1 MNHKSAIYFRV
12 HSIPAHLSEWCLTIA
27 PSFDMV
33 SSIKNL
39 EVNFSLKKPKKPKIG
54 LRTIKTAAA
63 VVISM
68 MIVTF
73 YGATTSKLVFA
84 MLGAM
89 AALQPTF
96 KESLD
101 SCLTQIVGLFFG
113 AFIAVLLMMTPIHP
127 LVATGIGIILVIT
140 LYNMFQI
147 RFSPSLPCLIV
158 VTMCTTPDIQPLTYA
173 IGRFWDSA
181 IGLGVGMLINT
192 LFFPYD
198 NSKIILDTAHRL
210 ETELIRF
217 LEDMFDGDDHLPS
230 TEKTVKSIDDMARQ
244 LVIFSRQISILHPR
258 RHRHDYEKYQIYI
271 KNARQIVAHM
281 EVLCRIDK
289 LGILN
294 AENHKRLHQCG
305 AVIKDQR
312 LIHVPEEEDI
322 VTNYHVS
329 QLLTLRQELLNS
341 MKK

>member
-1 MNHKSAIYFRV
+1 M
-12 HSIPAHLSEWCLTIA
+12 
-27 PSFDMV
+27 
-33 SSIKNL
+33 
-39 EVNFSLKKPKKPKIG
+39 KKPQKIKIG
-54 LRTIKTAAA
+54 LRTWKTAAA
-63 VVISM
+63 VMISM
-68 MIVTF
+68 AIVNI

-101 SCLTQIVGLFFG
+101 SCLTQIIGLFFG

-127 LVATGIGIILVIT
+127 LVAAGIGIILVIT
-140 LYNMFQI
+140 LYNTFQI
-147 RFSPSLPCLIV
+147 SFSPSLPCLIV
-158 VTMCTTPDIQPLTYA
+158 VTMCTTPDILPLTYA

-192 LFFPYD
+192 LLFPYD
-198 NSKIILDTAHRL
+198 NSRIILDTAHRL
-210 ETELIRF
+210 ENELLRF
-217 LEDMFDGDDHLPS
+217 LEDMFDGDDHLPN
-230 TEKTVKSIDDMARQ
+230 TEEMVTSINSMARQ
-244 LVIFSRQISILHPR
+244 LATFSKQISILHPR
-258 RHRHDYEKYQIYI
+258 RHRQDYEKYQLYV

-281 EVLCRIDK
+281 EVLCRM
-289 LGILN
+289 GRPGVLN
-294 AENHKRLHQCG
+294 AENHSRLRQAG
-305 AVIKDQR
+305 AVIRDQR
-312 LIHVPEEEDI
+312 IFKVPEELDI